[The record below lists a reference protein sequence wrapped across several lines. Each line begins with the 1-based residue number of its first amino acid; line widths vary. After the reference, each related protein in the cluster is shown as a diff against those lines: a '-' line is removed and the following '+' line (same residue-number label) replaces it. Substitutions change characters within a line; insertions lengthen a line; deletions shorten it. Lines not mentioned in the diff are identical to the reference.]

1 MSNDTSKVSNFCWN
15 HTIFFILSKLWK
27 MNSLQ
32 QKSMGMFELYISLI
46 TRSKI
51 KTKFWK
57 PQSLANFSYYD
68 KNLFAST
75 VDLCRVKQSSQK
87 EYDRYIHRQ
96 SKVMVSVNQFLISD
110 FTVTG
115 HEDSLVK
122 VHHIFADLYMLS

>member
-15 HTIFFILSKLWK
+15 QTIFFILSKLWK

-57 PQSLANFSYYD
+57 PRSLANFSYYD

-75 VDLCRVKQSSQK
+75 VDLCRVKQSSPK

>member
-15 HTIFFILSKLWK
+15 QTIFFILSKLWK